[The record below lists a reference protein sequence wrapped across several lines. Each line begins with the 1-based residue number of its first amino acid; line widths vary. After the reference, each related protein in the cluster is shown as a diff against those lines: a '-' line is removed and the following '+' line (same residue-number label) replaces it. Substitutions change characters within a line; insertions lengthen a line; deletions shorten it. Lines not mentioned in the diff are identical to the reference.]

1 VLANSSITGCHPSRS
16 SEVKSAPAEWPGL
29 AWPPWYF
36 SNFSIQVRVLL
47 NTPRPVRFFLLSSPS
62 EKEEEEEKTTTT
74 EQYRSPFF
82 GCCCCAQEKFMTA
95 NFANPLWPPI
105 RRRGTSAAN
114 KLVSSSSSFKI
125 EKKEKRLF

>member
-29 AWPPWYF
+29 AWPPWHF

-82 GCCCCAQEKFMTA
+82 RLLLCARKIYDGQF
-95 NFANPLWPPI
+95 
-105 RRRGTSAAN
+105 RQSSVAADKKKRN
-114 KLVSSSSSFKI
+114 KRS
-125 EKKEKRLF
+125 E